1 MTSEEIIASVLLR
14 SGFPTDNYFSNA
26 EMLTIMNDETKLVI
40 NPLIMKLQEEFLLQT
55 KDYTIV
61 SGSSYRLPKRA
72 LGGKLR
78 DVKIFDGTNYQNL
91 NRLFE
96 EDRASNPVG
105 YYLNRNSLELSGE
118 FTAQTLRVTYYLAP
132 SQLVLSSAVAV
143 IASIDSATQVT
154 VTALPTTISTNTQ
167 IDFVQSSG
175 QYDLLAIDQTVS
187 GVAGTS
193 LTFASLPDGLA
204 VGDHVCVAGQSA
216 VPTIPVDL
224 HPLLVQ
230 ATLCTC
236 LSSKK
241 DKAIEIQGP
250 KLKKLIETMEEM
262 LQPRVD
268 NGSIYL
274 TGQGLLSAIRNR

>member
-14 SGFPTDNYFSNA
+14 SGFPTDNYFTNA

-40 NPLIMKLQEEFLLQT
+40 NPLVMRLQEEFLLQT

-78 DVKIFDGTNYQNL
+78 DVKIYDGTNYQNL

-96 EDRASNPVG
+96 EDRANNPVG
-105 YYLNRNSLELSGE
+105 YYLNRNSLELSGD
-118 FTAQTLRVTYYLAP
+118 FTAQTLRVTYYLTP
-132 SQLVLSSAVAV
+132 SQLVLTTAVAT
-143 IASIDSATQVT
+143 IASIDSATQIT
-154 VTALPTTISTNTQ
+154 VTSLPSTISTSTQ
-167 IDFVQSSG
+167 IDFIQSTG
-175 QYDLLAIDQTVS
+175 QYDLLAIDQTIS
-187 GVAGTS
+187 SIAGTS
-193 LTFASLPDGLA
+193 LVFSSLPTDLA
-204 VGDHVCVAGQSA
+204 VGDYVCLAGQSP

-224 HPLLVQ
+224 HPVLVQ

-236 LSSKK
+236 LNSKK
-241 DKAIEIQGP
+241 DKAIEIEGP
-250 KLKKLIETMEEM
+250 KLAKLIETMEEM

-274 TGQGLLSAIRNR
+274 SGQGLLSAIRNR

>member
-1 MTSEEIIASVLLR
+1 MTSEEIIALVLLR

-78 DVKIFDGTNYQNL
+78 DIKIFDGTNYQNL

-96 EDRASNPVG
+96 EDRAANPVG

-132 SQLVLSSAVAV
+132 SQLVLSSAVAT
-143 IASIDSATQVT
+143 IASIDSTTQIT
-154 VTALPTTISTNTQ
+154 VSALPSTITTSTQ
-167 IDFVQSSG
+167 IDFIQSGG
-175 QYDLLAIDQTVS
+175 QYDLLAIDQAVS
-187 GVAGTS
+187 TVAGTT
-193 LTFASLPDGLA
+193 LTFGSLPDDLA
-204 VGDHVCVAGQSA
+204 VGDYVCVAGQSP

-236 LSSKK
+236 LNSKK
-241 DKAIEIQGP
+241 DKAIEVEGP
-250 KLKKLIETMEEM
+250 KLTKLIETMEEM
-262 LQPRVD
+262 LQPRVS
-268 NGSIYL
+268 NGRVFLS
-274 TGQGLLSAIRNR
+274 GQGLLSAIRNR

>member
-14 SGFPTDNYFSNA
+14 SGFPTDNYFTNA

-40 NPLIMKLQEEFLLQT
+40 NPLVMRLQEEFLLQT

-78 DVKIFDGTNYQNL
+78 DVKIYDGTNYQNL

-96 EDRASNPVG
+96 EDRANNPVG
-105 YYLNRNSLELSGE
+105 YYLNRNSLELSGD
-118 FTAQTLRVTYYLAP
+118 FTAQTLRVTYYLTP
-132 SQLVLSSAVAV
+132 SQLVLTTAIAT
-143 IASIDSATQVT
+143 IASIDSATQIT
-154 VTALPTTISTNTQ
+154 VTSLPTTISTNTQ
-167 IDFVQSSG
+167 IDFIQSSG
-175 QYDLLAIDQTVS
+175 QYDLLAIDQTIS
-187 GVAGTS
+187 SIAGTS
-193 LTFASLPDGLA
+193 LVFSSLPTDLA
-204 VGDHVCVAGQSA
+204 VGDYVCLAGQSP

-224 HPLLVQ
+224 HPVLVQ

-236 LSSKK
+236 LNSKK
-241 DKAIEIQGP
+241 DKAIEIEGP
-250 KLKKLIETMEEM
+250 KLAKLIETMEEM

-274 TGQGLLSAIRNR
+274 SGQGLLSAIGNR